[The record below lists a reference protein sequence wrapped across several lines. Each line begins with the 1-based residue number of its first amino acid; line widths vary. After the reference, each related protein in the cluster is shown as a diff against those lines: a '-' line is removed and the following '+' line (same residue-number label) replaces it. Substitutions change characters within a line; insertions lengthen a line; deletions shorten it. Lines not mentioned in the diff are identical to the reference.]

1 MKLAIAVLGTGRMGS
16 ALARALLGA
25 GHEVTVW
32 NRTPAKAEA
41 LAALGATVAPS
52 VAEAVAAGA
61 VVIVNVSD
69 YDATAALLRE
79 AGVGRA
85 LEGKLVVELT
95 SGTPQGARE
104 AEGWAAAQGA
114 AYLDGAIMATPDF
127 IGTEASTIL
136 FAGPGQAFEANKP
149 LFLALGGNVQHV
161 GEDAGLANA
170 LDSALLGLMWGA
182 LFGTLNAIAVSQAEG
197 VALGV
202 LGRLWQ
208 TLMPVIDGQVAD
220 LIKRNETGR
229 LANDE
234 QSFASIATHYHAFE
248 HLLAVMQARKIDLG
262 VILGQDS
269 LFRRALAAGHGE
281 DDFAALSRFMI
292 GRD

>member
-32 NRTPAKAEA
+32 NRTPAKTGP
-41 LAALGATVAPS
+41 LAALGAVVAPS

-79 AGVGRA
+79 AGVARA
-85 LEGKLVVELT
+85 LDGKLVVELT

-104 AEGWAAAQGA
+104 AGGWVAAQGA

-127 IGTEASTIL
+127 IGTEAGTIL
-136 FAGPGQAFEANKP
+136 FAGSGQAFEANKP
-149 LFLALGGNVQHV
+149 VFLALGGNVQHV

-182 LFGTLNAIAVSQAEG
+182 LFGTLNAIAVCQAEG
-197 VALGV
+197 VALGM

-208 TLMPVIDGQVAD
+208 TLVPVIDGQVAD

-229 LANDE
+229 LASDE

-262 VILGQDS
+262 VVLGQDN
-269 LFRRALAAGHGE
+269 LFRRALAAGRGE

-292 GRD
+292 KRD

>member
-79 AGVGRA
+79 AGVARA

-104 AEGWAAAQGA
+104 AGGWAAAQGA

-127 IGTEASTIL
+127 IGTEAGTIL

-229 LANDE
+229 LASDE

-269 LFRRALAAGHGE
+269 LFRRALAAGQGE